1 MKWSTNINIF
11 QRKVF
16 VLIGGLALVLTAIG
30 DSLYR
35 DWIYSNNYF
44 DFGLANYLPSITGTI
59 TAIFF
64 LCGVSKEFP
73 ANIVK
78 SSAYVV
84 IGCALYEILQP
95 VFHTGIFD
103 WQDLIAVIVTGIT
116 FLLVFKLILK
126 NQEYCVENKT
136 YKA

>member
-1 MKWSTNINIF
+1 MS
-11 QRKVF
+11 
-16 VLIGGLALVLTAIG
+16 LVLTAIG

-35 DWIYSNNYF
+35 NWIYSNNYF

-64 LCGVSKEFP
+64 LCGVAKEFP

-78 SSAYVV
+78 SSGYVV

-116 FLLVFKLILK
+116 VLLVFKLIIK

-136 YKA
+136 